1 MTSASRVRFQK
12 VLIEKVTEVPER
24 YPGYQR
30 EVLEKI
36 ATIVGVER
44 QHIDKHTNV
53 QQKIGDQIE
62 ALGRSI
68 RGASQ

>member
-1 MTSASRVRFQK
+1 MTSASKVRFQR
-12 VLIEKVTEVPER
+12 VLAEKVAEVPER
-24 YPGYQR
+24 YPGYRR

-36 ATIVGVER
+36 ATIVVVER

-62 ALGRSI
+62 TLGKSI
-68 RGASQ
+68 RGAAK